1 MTFSLITSRKAQ
13 LCLPPSTADL
23 AVPTHGP
30 QDLRASFAQVL
41 AEVTGMA
48 RGYSTEGDVLT
59 QTIDG
64 RDLNDMWN
72 EFQRV
77 LGFWND
83 LRSSIVGALSFA
95 VAAPVE
101 DVPQVT
107 TDDFEEASEFG
118 VPKGIRG
125 GAFFSLAYDFK
136 WYDLAARFTWKFLAE
151 ATQAQVEAVNNMALE
166 ADNRLIFGKV
176 LKAIFNNINRATD
189 IRNQPFTVYPFYNND
204 GTVPPGWK
212 NTVHLSTHDH
222 YLTAGGAPLT
232 FTGAAQDLDV
242 MEDHLKHHGYGAQN
256 NSTLYLLVNT
266 AELATIRNARVS
278 TGASY
283 DFIPAAGQPPWL
295 LPTAT
300 GGVVSPQGQGVPSV
314 FGGMRV
320 AGRYGNWIVVE
331 EDYIPAGYLFGF
343 ATGGDNAATNPVGF
357 REHANPAL
365 RGLRIIK
372 GKEPD
377 YPLIDSVYGRGFG
390 TGVRHRGAGVVMQVA
405 AGAYVI
411 PTAYV

>member
-1 MTFSLITSRKAQ
+1 MTFALLRDRKAQ
-13 LCLPPSTADL
+13 LFLPPTTDGI
-23 AVPTHGP
+23 VPAHGP
-30 QDLRASFAQVL
+30 QDLNSAFAQVL
-41 AEVTGMA
+41 ADVTGMA
-48 RGYSTEGDVLT
+48 KGYSTEGDVLT

-83 LRSSIVGALSFA
+83 LRSSIVGALSFQ

-151 ATQAQVEAVNNMALE
+151 ATASQVQAVNNMALE
-166 ADNRLIFGKV
+166 ADNRLVFGKT
-176 LKAIFNNINRATD
+176 LKAIFNNANRMTD

-204 GTVPPGWK
+204 TTVPPPWK
-212 NTVHLSTHDH
+212 NDVHQATHDH
-222 YLTAGGAPLT
+222 YLDLGAAPLT
-232 FTGAAQDLDV
+232 PADLDL
-242 MEDHLKHHGYGAQN
+242 MEGHLKHHGYGAQN
-256 NSTLYLLVNT
+256 NSTMYLLVNT
-266 AELATIRNARVS
+266 AELAVIRNFRVS

-295 LPTAT
+295 LPTST
-300 GGVVSPQGQGVPSV
+300 GGVVSPQGQGVPTV

-320 AGRYGNWIVVE
+320 AGRYGNWTVVE

-365 RGLRIIK
+365 RGLRIVK
-372 GKEPD
+372 GREPD
-377 YPLIDSVYGRGFG
+377 YPLIDSIYNRGFG
-390 TGVRHRGAGVVMQVA
+390 TGVRHRGAGVVGQIA
-405 AGAYVI
+405 AGGGTYDI
-411 PTAYV
+411 PTAYL